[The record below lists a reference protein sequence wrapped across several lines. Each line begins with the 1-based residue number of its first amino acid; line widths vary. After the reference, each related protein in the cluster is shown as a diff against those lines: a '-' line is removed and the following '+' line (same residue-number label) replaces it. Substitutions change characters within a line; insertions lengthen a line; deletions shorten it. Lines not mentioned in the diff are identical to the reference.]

1 MKIGI
6 ITIFNVPNYGAMLQC
21 YALSKYLRDLGH
33 DVFLYEVP
41 FNKSNKLL
49 HNLKRKLFLSQMT
62 HCISEFL
69 PPYTCDLSA
78 PADLYM
84 VGSDQVWNSEILQ
97 EETEKYMLS
106 FVPKGNKKVSYAAS
120 FGTEKW
126 TDHNLYE
133 KAKELLSD
141 FNYIT
146 VRESSGVDILKQNFG
161 LDSFQVLDPCFLLS
175 DYSEITEY
183 RKRKDGVEIN
193 DQLVTY
199 KLVYSY
205 DWYLQAERLA
215 KKFNCKLI
223 ELNGR
228 YLKKRSDMHGF
239 NIKNIPVSAWVSS
252 IATAKY
258 VVTDSFHGCVFSLI
272 YQRQFVVLPALK
284 ARSTRLTSLLSAL
297 GLTDRIAHTV
307 QECRSI
313 LEKEIDYKRVSI
325 ILERLRKESRNQLN
339 QMLQV

>member
-1 MKIGI
+1 M
-6 ITIFNVPNYGAMLQC
+6 
-21 YALSKYLRDLGH
+21 
-33 DVFLYEVP
+33 
-41 FNKSNKLL
+41 
-49 HNLKRKLFLSQMT
+49 
-62 HCISEFL
+62 
-69 PPYTCDLSA
+69 
-78 PADLYM
+78 
-84 VGSDQVWNSEILQ
+84 
-97 EETEKYMLS
+97 
-106 FVPKGNKKVSYAAS
+106 
-120 FGTEKW
+120 
-126 TDHNLYE
+126 
-133 KAKELLSD
+133 
-141 FNYIT
+141 
-146 VRESSGVDILKQNFG
+146 
-161 LDSFQVLDPCFLLS
+161 S

-239 NIKNIPVSAWVSS
+239 NIKNIPVSEWVSS